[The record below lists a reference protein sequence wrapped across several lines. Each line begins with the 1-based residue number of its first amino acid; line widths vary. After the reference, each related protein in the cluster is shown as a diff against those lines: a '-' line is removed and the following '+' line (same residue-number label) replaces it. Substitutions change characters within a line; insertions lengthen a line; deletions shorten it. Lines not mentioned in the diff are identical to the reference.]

1 MRKANPGKI
10 NMASGGIGTTPHVA
24 GELFKIMAGVDI
36 IHVPYRVSDVPDL
49 IAGQVQVVFA
59 PIPTVIGFIRP
70 GKLRALAVTSATRW
84 EVLSDIP
91 TVAEFVPGYEA
102 STWFGIGAPG
112 KTPAQI
118 VDKLN
123 KEVNAGLTDP
133 KMIARLADLGG
144 LPMPLTPAEFR
155 KFIAEETEK
164 WGKVIRAAGIKA
176 E

>member
-1 MRKANPGKI
+1 
-10 NMASGGIGTTPHVA
+10 
-24 GELFKIMAGVDI
+24 
-36 IHVPYRVSDVPDL
+36 
-49 IAGQVQVVFA
+49 
-59 PIPTVIGFIRP
+59 
-70 GKLRALAVTSATRW
+70 VTSATRW

-102 STWFGIGAPG
+102 STWFGIGAPE
-112 KTPAQI
+112 KTPAEI

-144 LPMPLTPAEFR
+144 LPIPLTPAEFR

-164 WGKVIRAAGIKA
+164 WAKVIRTANIKS